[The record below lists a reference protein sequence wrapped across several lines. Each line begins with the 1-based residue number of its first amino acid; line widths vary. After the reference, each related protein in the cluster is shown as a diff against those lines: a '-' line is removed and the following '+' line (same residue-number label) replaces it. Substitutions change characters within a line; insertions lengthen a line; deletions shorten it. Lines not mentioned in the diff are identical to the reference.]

1 MNLTEIAFY
10 ARGTIKYT
18 IIFVI
23 LLIVGRFA
31 WNIGYS
37 VYISYFPPSPPPPTI
52 VWGKLPPL
60 HFPEKPGLPAFSYTL
75 QTATGELP
83 KLTTTM
89 PVYFMPKQ
97 QISFLKLEEAQEL
110 AANLRFPGTGTSL
123 SETIYRFSREGTSLT
138 LDINTVNKTL
148 SVNYR
153 LSDSPELLTLK
164 LKSQEEAERDA
175 SSFLSSAGLLT
186 EDLQKGNT
194 SFEFLRVD
202 GDQLVTASSLSEANF
217 VRVNFF
223 RQPVGETPVVAPNRK
238 KANVWF
244 LVTGSEDRDL
254 RIIAG
259 EYHYFPIDLAQSST
273 YPLKTTQI
281 AWNELIS
288 GKAYIAQYGQDVTK
302 ITVRKI
308 YLAYYD
314 SGTAQGFL
322 QPVIVFEG
330 DGGFVA
336 YVSAVTPDQHTTT
349 SD

>member
-10 ARGTIKYT
+10 TRGAIKYT
-18 IIFVI
+18 IIFII
-23 LLIVGRFA
+23 LLIVGRLA
-31 WNIGYS
+31 WNVGFDI
-37 VYISYFPPSPPPPTI
+37 YISYFPPEPPPPTI
-52 VWGKLPPL
+52 AWGKLPTL
-60 HFPEKPGLPAFSYTL
+60 HFPEKPGLPAFSYAL

-83 KLTTTM
+83 NFTNQM

-97 QISFLKLEEAQEL
+97 QISFLKLEEAQGL
-110 AANLRFPGTGTSL
+110 ASTLRFSGSGVPL

-153 LSDSPELLTLK
+153 LSDTPELLTLK
-164 LKSQEEAERDA
+164 PKSQEDAAREAR
-175 SSFLSSAGLLT
+175 SFLSSASLLT
-186 EDLQKGNT
+186 EDLQKGTT
-194 SFEFLRVD
+194 SLEFLRVD

-223 RQPVGETPVVAPNRK
+223 RQPVGEVPVVTPNRK

-273 YPLKTTQI
+273 YPLKTAQA
-281 AWNELIS
+281 AWDELVT
-288 GKAYIAQYGQDVTK
+288 GKAYIAHYPAIDTK

-308 YLAYYD
+308 YPAYYD

-322 QPVIVFEG
+322 QPVVVFEG

-336 YVSAVTPDQHTTT
+336 YVSAVTPEFSGTI
-349 SD
+349 SE